1 MYADRP
7 TFWKTKIK
15 VLEAAS
21 ANYKR
26 QLAAYQAWM
35 FCVLM
40 FSASTDTIDE
50 NVPIVQ
56 KLLGF
61 ILRAPLARAQ
71 QERE

>member
-1 MYADRP
+1 MYTDRP

-21 ANYKR
+21 AKNKR
-26 QLAAYQAWM
+26 QLAVYQAWM

-50 NVPIVQ
+50 NAPIVQ
-56 KLLGF
+56 NYLDL
-61 ILRAPLARAQ
+61 LRAPLARAP
-71 QERE
+71 